1 MDHATRRHA
10 AGGSLTPY
18 AHSEPLAK
26 AIELLLI
33 KLPDADAP
41 VRRPRTP
48 LPARVRKLLASEV
61 AQIIDAYQGGST
73 VGQLAVQF
81 GIDRE
86 TVRRIL
92 NQSGLPRH
100 PRGLTAEQV
109 DQAVTL
115 YAGGM
120 ILARIGARFGVDAK
134 NVRRWLIETG
144 VRCGTPMGGPDDGD
158 ATDLLICGPTR
169 WPVDGAGWPP
179 SQTAPAST
187 PPSHCMPLRR
197 WAATVRSAFAG
208 NTAPT
213 TIPACGGAFTRC

>member
-1 MDHATRRHA
+1 M
-10 AGGSLTPY
+10 TPY

-26 AIELLLI
+26 ALELLLI

-41 VRRPRTP
+41 VRRPQTP

-61 AQIIDAYQGGST
+61 AQIVDAYQGGST
-73 VGQLAVQF
+73 VVQLAVRF

-92 NQSGLPRH
+92 NQAGFPRR

-120 ILARIGARFGVDAK
+120 SLARVGVRFGVDAK
-134 NVRRWLIETG
+134 NVRRRLLERG
-144 VRCGTPMGGPDDGD
+144 VAMRDTHG
-158 ATDLLICGPTR
+158 R
-169 WPVDGAGWPP
+169 
-179 SQTAPAST
+179 
-187 PPSHCMPLRR
+187 LR
-197 WAATVRSAFAG
+197 
-208 NTAPT
+208 
-213 TIPACGGAFTRC
+213 

>member
-1 MDHATRRHA
+1 
-10 AGGSLTPY
+10 LTPY

-48 LPARVRKLLASEV
+48 LPVRVRKLLASEM

-73 VGQLAVQF
+73 VVQLAVQF

-100 PRGLTAEQV
+100 PRGLTAEKV

-120 ILARIGARFGVDAK
+120 SLARIGARFGVDAK

-144 VRCGTPMGGPDDGD
+144 VAMRDTHGR
-158 ATDLLICGPTR
+158 TR
-169 WPVDGAGWPP
+169 
-179 SQTAPAST
+179 
-187 PPSHCMPLRR
+187 
-197 WAATVRSAFAG
+197 
-208 NTAPT
+208 
-213 TIPACGGAFTRC
+213 